1 MSGWPILQLYTTMDE
16 FETLHERHDRTRS
29 TSNTITVDRQAII
42 HILMDHGRMLE
53 ALRKPDGSMS
63 QNSVEAAGLRR
74 RGGRERQRGEGRV
87 PDGFG
92 GSGRDPGPPVMETLT
107 MAKSAIQKITM
118 NPSENIAYDKL
129 VLSQENVRRVKDG
142 VTIEQLAKDIGRRKL
157 LQSLNVRPVLDGD
170 GEETGTYEVPA
181 GGRRYLA
188 LGILV
193 KQKRL
198 AKNEP
203 IPCIVNRSGST
214 SAEEDS
220 LAENVHRVNLH
231 PLDQFRAFKALKEQG
246 LDVEEIAAR
255 FFVSAATVKQRLRL
269 ASVSPK
275 LLELY
280 EKDKI
285 RLEQIMA
292 FSISDD
298 HARQEQVWGRIS
310 GNPHMQEPYYIR
322 RLLTETTVRA
332 DDRRAVYVGAEA
344 YEAAGGI
351 ILRDLFEQDSGGWF
365 QDAALLEQLVF
376 DRLKTDAETIRAD
389 GWKWT
394 EAAISFPYGHTS
406 GMRRVYAEPAEMS
419 AEEIARYDAVKAEYD
434 ALDAKYAEMEDADQE
449 IEDKLDQLGAEL
461 DGFSDRPQLY
471 DPAQKAI
478 AGAFVTLG
486 ANGQLQ
492 IEAGFVRPEDE
503 PRAEVDDDDEEADGA
518 SRDPS
523 QADDNGVDRV
533 IVNGRSVDGSPD
545 TAEEREEEG
554 IKPLPERLVFDL
566 TAQKTLALRN
576 ALASDV
582 DIAFVA
588 VLHAFVLQVFYCFAK
603 DSCLEITIV
612 SNSFGQVQ
620 GLAGNPWAKEI
631 AERHEAWDRDMPD
644 SDKLW
649 DFLLGLD
656 EASRKALFAHCA
668 SLSLNAVVEPWNKRP
683 GALAHADALAAT
695 LGFDMVQAG
704 WSPTVDNYL
713 GRVTK
718 ARIVQAV
725 REARCEDSAQLIDH
739 MKKDLM
745 AREAARLLEGSN
757 WLPEPLRLDGDDAG
771 ETVTEDVTDETTLDG
786 DAAELPAFLADD
798 AGTSSDE
805 PATVADED
813 TDRLQAV
820 E

>member
-1 MSGWPILQLYTTMDE
+1 
-16 FETLHERHDRTRS
+16 
-29 TSNTITVDRQAII
+29 
-42 HILMDHGRMLE
+42 
-53 ALRKPDGSMS
+53 
-63 QNSVEAAGLRR
+63 
-74 RGGRERQRGEGRV
+74 
-87 PDGFG
+87 
-92 GSGRDPGPPVMETLT
+92 
-107 MAKSAIQKITM
+107 MAKSAIQKIAM

-142 VTIEQLAKDIGRRKL
+142 VTIEQLADDIGRRKL
-157 LQSLNVRPVLDGD
+157 LQSLNVRPVLDGN
-170 GEETGTYEVPA
+170 GEETGTYKVPA

-188 LGILV
+188 LGILI

-203 IPCIVNRSGST
+203 IPCIVNRNETT

-220 LAENVHRVNLH
+220 LAENVHRENLH
-231 PLDQFRAFKALKEQG
+231 PLDQFRAFRALREQD

-255 FFVSAATVKQRLRL
+255 FFVSTAIVKQRLRL

-280 EKDKI
+280 EKDEI

-298 HARQEQVWGRIS
+298 HVRQEQVWERVS
-310 GNPHMQEPYYIR
+310 GSPNMQEPYYIR

-332 DDRRAVYVGAEA
+332 DDRRAVYVDAEA
-344 YEAAGGI
+344 YEAAGGV

-376 DRLKTDAETIRAD
+376 EKLKIDAEAVRAD
-389 GWKWT
+389 GWKWV

-419 AEEIARYDAVKAEYD
+419 AEEIARYDAAKAEYD

-461 DGFSDRPQLY
+461 DAFSDRPQVY

-478 AGAFVTLG
+478 AGAFLTLG

-492 IEAGFVRPEDE
+492 VEAGFVRPEDE
-503 PRAEVDDDDEEADGA
+503 PRAEVDDEEEADSEDRDVSQPDEDGA
-518 SRDPS
+518 
-523 QADDNGVDRV
+523 GVA
-533 IVNGRSVDGSPD
+533 VNGRHTNGGSD
-545 TAEEREEEG
+545 TPEEPEDEG

-566 TAQKTLALRN
+566 SAQKTLALRN

-582 DIAFVA
+582 DIAFVT
-588 VLHAFVLQVFYCFAK
+588 VLHALVLQVFYRFAK
-603 DSCLEITIV
+603 NSCLEISLT

-620 GLAGNPWAKEI
+620 GLAETPWAKEI
-631 AERHEAWDRDMPD
+631 TERHEAWDRDMPD
-644 SDKLW
+644 SNNLW
-649 DFLLGLD
+649 EFLLGLD

-683 GALAHADALAAT
+683 GALAHADELAAT
-695 LGFDMVQAG
+695 LGFDMVEAG
-704 WSPTVDNYL
+704 WSPTLDNYL

-725 REARCEDSAQLIDH
+725 REARGEDSAQLIDH

-757 WLPEPLRLDGDDAG
+757 WLPEPLRLEREDAIG
-771 ETVTEDVTDETTLDG
+771 EGAEAVAHDVTDETALDG

-798 AGTSSDE
+798 ADTSSDE
-805 PATVADED
+805 PVSGAGEEPDH
-813 TDRLQAV
+813 LQAA

>member
-1 MSGWPILQLYTTMDE
+1 
-16 FETLHERHDRTRS
+16 
-29 TSNTITVDRQAII
+29 
-42 HILMDHGRMLE
+42 
-53 ALRKPDGSMS
+53 
-63 QNSVEAAGLRR
+63 
-74 RGGRERQRGEGRV
+74 
-87 PDGFG
+87 
-92 GSGRDPGPPVMETLT
+92 
-107 MAKSAIQKITM
+107 MAKSAIQKIAM

-129 VLSQENVRRVKDG
+129 VLSQQNVRRVKDG
-142 VTIEQLAKDIGRRKL
+142 LTIEQLAEDIGRRKL
-157 LQSLNVRPVLDGD
+157 LQSLNVRPVLDVD

-198 AKNEP
+198 TKNEP
-203 IPCIVNRSGST
+203 IPCIVNRSGTT

-220 LAENVHRVNLH
+220 LAENVHRENLH
-231 PLDQFRAFKALKEQG
+231 PLDQFRAFKALREQG

-275 LLELY
+275 LLDLY
-280 EKDKI
+280 EKDEI

-298 HARQEQVWGRIS
+298 HARQEQVWERIS

-344 YEAAGGI
+344 YEASGGV

-365 QDAALLEQLVF
+365 QDAALLEQQVF
-376 DRLKTDAETIRAD
+376 DRLKIDAETIRAD
-389 GWKWT
+389 GWKWV

-419 AEEIARYDAVKAEYD
+419 TEEIARHDAVKAEYD

-449 IEDKLDQLGAEL
+449 IEDRLDRLGAEL
-461 DGFSDRPQLY
+461 DGFGDRPQVY

-492 IEAGFVRPEDE
+492 VEAGFVRPEDE
-503 PRAEVDDDDEEADGA
+503 PRVEVDDDEEADGRARDA
-518 SRDPS
+518 SQFDE
-523 QADDNGVDRV
+523 NGANGIV
-533 IVNGRSVDGSPD
+533 VNGRSTNGGSEA
-545 TAEEREEEG
+545 TEEPEEEG

-576 ALASDV
+576 ALASNV

-588 VLHAFVLQVFYCFAK
+588 VLHALVLQVYYRFAK
-603 DSCLEITIV
+603 DSCLELTFA

-620 GLAGNPWAKEI
+620 GLAETAWAKEI

-668 SLSLNAVVEPWNKRP
+668 SLSLNAVIESWNRRP
-683 GALAHADALAAT
+683 GALAHADALATT
-695 LGFDMVQAG
+695 LGFDMVTAG
-704 WSPTVDNYL
+704 WEPTVDNYL

-725 REARCEDSAQLIDH
+725 REARGEGSAQLIDH

-745 AREAARLLEGSN
+745 AREAARLLE
-757 WLPEPLRLDGDDAG
+757 
-771 ETVTEDVTDETTLDG
+771 
-786 DAAELPAFLADD
+786 
-798 AGTSSDE
+798 
-805 PATVADED
+805 
-813 TDRLQAV
+813 
-820 E
+820 

>member
-1 MSGWPILQLYTTMDE
+1 
-16 FETLHERHDRTRS
+16 
-29 TSNTITVDRQAII
+29 
-42 HILMDHGRMLE
+42 
-53 ALRKPDGSMS
+53 
-63 QNSVEAAGLRR
+63 
-74 RGGRERQRGEGRV
+74 
-87 PDGFG
+87 
-92 GSGRDPGPPVMETLT
+92 
-107 MAKSAIQKITM
+107 MAKSAIQKIAM

-142 VTIEQLAKDIGRRKL
+142 VTVEQLAEDIGRRKL
-157 LQSLNVRPVLDGD
+157 LQSLNVRPVLDGT
-170 GEETGTYEVPA
+170 GEETGTFEVPA

-203 IPCIVNRSGST
+203 IPCIVNRSGTT

-220 LAENVHRVNLH
+220 LAENVHRENLH
-231 PLDQFRAFKALKEQG
+231 PLDQFRAFKTLKEQG

-280 EKDKI
+280 ETDEI

-298 HARQEQVWGRIS
+298 HARQEQVWERIS

-332 DDRRAVYVGAEA
+332 DDRRAVYVGADA
-344 YEAAGGI
+344 YEAAGGV

-376 DRLKTDAETIRAD
+376 DRLKADAETIRAG
-389 GWKWT
+389 GWKWV

-461 DGFSDRPQLY
+461 DRFSDRPQAY
-471 DPAQKAI
+471 DPDQKAI

-492 IEAGFVRPEDE
+492 VEAGFVRPEDE
-503 PRAEVDDDDEEADGA
+503 PRAETGDDEDGAGDERNPSQVDDDGA
-518 SRDPS
+518 H
-523 QADDNGVDRV
+523 RV
-533 IVNGRSVDGSPD
+533 VVNGRPVNGAPEG
-545 TAEEREEEG
+545 AEEPEDEG

-588 VLHAFVLQVFYCFAK
+588 VLHALVLQVFFRFAK
-603 DSCLEITIV
+603 DSCLEINVV

-620 GLAGNPWAKEI
+620 GLAETPWAKEI
-631 AERHEAWDRDMPD
+631 AARHEAWDRDMPD
-644 SDKLW
+644 SDRLW
-649 DFLLGLD
+649 EFLLGLD

-683 GALAHADALAAT
+683 GALAHADDLAAT
-695 LGFDMVQAG
+695 LGFDMVEAG

-725 REARCEDSAQLIDH
+725 REARGEDSAQLIDH

-745 AREAARLLEGSN
+745 AREAARLLDGSN
-757 WLPEPLRLDGDDAG
+757 WLPEPLRRDDNDAVADAG
-771 ETVTEDVTDETTLDG
+771 ETVTDDVADETALDG
-786 DAAELPAFLADD
+786 DAAELPAFLADAAESSTD
-798 AGTSSDE
+798 ESVTGAGDE
-805 PATVADED
+805 
-813 TDRLQAV
+813 TDHLQAA

>member
-1 MSGWPILQLYTTMDE
+1 
-16 FETLHERHDRTRS
+16 
-29 TSNTITVDRQAII
+29 
-42 HILMDHGRMLE
+42 
-53 ALRKPDGSMS
+53 
-63 QNSVEAAGLRR
+63 
-74 RGGRERQRGEGRV
+74 
-87 PDGFG
+87 
-92 GSGRDPGPPVMETLT
+92 METLT
-107 MAKSAIQKITM
+107 MAKSAIQKIAM

-142 VTIEQLAKDIGRRKL
+142 VTIEQLAEDIGRRKL

-203 IPCIVNRSGST
+203 IPCIVNRSGTT

-220 LAENVHRVNLH
+220 LAENVHRENLH
-231 PLDQFRAFKALKEQG
+231 PLDQFRAFRTLKEQG

-255 FFVSAATVKQRLRL
+255 FFVSPATVKQRLRL

-280 EKDKI
+280 EKDEI

-292 FSISDD
+292 FSISND
-298 HARQEQVWGRIS
+298 HARQEQVWERIS

-332 DDRRAVYVGAEA
+332 DDRRAIYVGAEG
-344 YEAAGGI
+344 YEAAGGV

-376 DRLKTDAETIRAD
+376 DKLKVDAETIRAD
-389 GWKWT
+389 GWKWV
-394 EAAISFPYGHTS
+394 EAAISFPYGHTA
-406 GMRRVYAEPAEMS
+406 GMRRIYAEPAEMS

-461 DGFSDRPQLY
+461 DAFNDRPQAY
-471 DPAQKAI
+471 DPEQKAI
-478 AGAFVTLG
+478 AGTFITLG

-492 IEAGFVRPEDE
+492 VEAGFVRPEDE
-503 PRAEVDDDDEEADGA
+503 PRAETDDDDEAAGDGDRDA
-518 SRDPS
+518 SQSDEDSP
-523 QADDNGVDRV
+523 NGAV
-533 IVNGRSVDGSPD
+533 VNGRPANGSSDATEDPED
-545 TAEEREEEG
+545 EG

-576 ALASDV
+576 ALAGNV
-582 DIAFVA
+582 DIAFVT
-588 VLHAFVLQVFYCFAK
+588 VLHALLLQLFYRFAK
-603 DSCLEITIV
+603 DSCLEISLT

-620 GLAGNPWAKEI
+620 GLAETPWAKEI
-631 AERHEAWDRDMPD
+631 KERHDAWDRDIPD
-644 SDKLW
+644 EATDLW

-656 EASRKALFAHCA
+656 EDSRKALFAHCA

-695 LGFDMVQAG
+695 IQFDMVEAG

-725 REARCEDSAQLIDH
+725 REARGEDSAQLIDH

-757 WLPEPLRLDGDDAG
+757 WLPEPLRLETNEAAADADETVADDA
-771 ETVTEDVTDETTLDG
+771 TDESVLDG
-786 DAAELPAFLADD
+786 DGAELPAFLADD
-798 AGTSSDE
+798 AEPSADE
-805 PATVADED
+805 PVTSGDDPAEH
-813 TDRLQAV
+813 LQAA

>member
-1 MSGWPILQLYTTMDE
+1 
-16 FETLHERHDRTRS
+16 
-29 TSNTITVDRQAII
+29 
-42 HILMDHGRMLE
+42 
-53 ALRKPDGSMS
+53 
-63 QNSVEAAGLRR
+63 
-74 RGGRERQRGEGRV
+74 
-87 PDGFG
+87 
-92 GSGRDPGPPVMETLT
+92 
-107 MAKSAIQKITM
+107 
-118 NPSENIAYDKL
+118 
-129 VLSQENVRRVKDG
+129 
-142 VTIEQLAKDIGRRKL
+142 
-157 LQSLNVRPVLDGD
+157 
-170 GEETGTYEVPA
+170 
-181 GGRRYLA
+181 
-188 LGILV
+188 
-193 KQKRL
+193 
-198 AKNEP
+198 
-203 IPCIVNRSGST
+203 CIVNRSGTT

-220 LAENVHRVNLH
+220 LAENVHRENLH
-231 PLDQFRAFKALKEQG
+231 PLDQFRAFKSLKEQG
-246 LDVEEIAAR
+246 RDVEEIAAR

-269 ASVSPK
+269 ATVSPK

-280 EKDKI
+280 ERDEI

-298 HARQEQVWGRIS
+298 HARQEQVWERITN
-310 GNPHMQEPYYIR
+310 NPHMQEPYYIR

-344 YEAAGGI
+344 YEAAGGVV
-351 ILRDLFEQDSGGWF
+351 LRDLFEQDSGGWF

-376 DRLKTDAETIRAD
+376 DKLKVDAEVVRAD
-389 GWKWT
+389 GWKWV

-419 AEEIARYDAVKAEYD
+419 AKEIARYDAAKAEYD
-434 ALDAKYAEMEDADQE
+434 ALDAKYAEMEDTDQD

-461 DGFSDRPQLY
+461 DAFSDRSQVY
-471 DPAQKAI
+471 DPDQRAI
-478 AGAFVTLG
+478 AGVFVTLG

-492 IEAGFVRPEDE
+492 IEAGFVRSEDE
-503 PRAEVDDDDEEADGA
+503 PRAETDEDDEDATGGD
-518 SRDPS
+518 RDPS
-523 QADDNGVDRV
+523 QADDDGANRV
-533 IVNGRSVDGSPD
+533 VVNGRPVNGAPD
-545 TAEEREEEG
+545 AAEEPEDEG

-582 DIAFVA
+582 DVAFVA
-588 VLHAFVLQVFYCFAK
+588 VLHTLVLQVFYRFAK
-603 DSCLEITIV
+603 DNCLEIGMT

-620 GLAGNPWAKEI
+620 GLAETAWAKEI

-649 DFLLGLD
+649 EFLLGLD
-656 EASRKALFAHCA
+656 EASRKALFAHSA

-695 LGFDMVQAG
+695 LQFDMVAAG
-704 WSPTVDNYL
+704 WEPTVDNYL

-725 REARCEDSAQLIDH
+725 REALGEDSAQLIDH

-757 WLPEPLRLDGDDAG
+757 WLPEPLRLDGDDAVADAG
-771 ETVTEDVTDETTLDG
+771 ETVTEDDTDETALDG
-786 DAAELPAFLADD
+786 ELPAFLADD
-798 AGTSSDE
+798 ADPSADE
-805 PATVADED
+805 PGTIAGEG
-813 TDRLQAV
+813 TDHLQAA

>member
-1 MSGWPILQLYTTMDE
+1 MSPNRI
-16 FETLHERHDRTRS
+16 
-29 TSNTITVDRQAII
+29 
-42 HILMDHGRMLE
+42 
-53 ALRKPDGSMS
+53 
-63 QNSVEAAGLRR
+63 EAAGRR
-74 RGGRERQRGEGRV
+74 RRWGRERQRAVGRV

-107 MAKSAIQKITM
+107 MAKSAIQKIAM

-142 VTIEQLAKDIGRRKL
+142 VTIEQLAEDIGRRKL
-157 LQSLNVRPVLDGD
+157 LQSLNVRPVLDGG

-203 IPCIVNRSGST
+203 IPCIVNRSGTT
-214 SAEEDS
+214 SAQEDS
-220 LAENVHRVNLH
+220 LAENVHRENLH

-280 EKDKI
+280 EKDEA

-298 HARQEQVWGRIS
+298 HARQEQVWERIS
-310 GNPHMQEPYYIR
+310 RNPHMQEPYYIR

-344 YEAAGGI
+344 YEAAGGV

-376 DRLKTDAETIRAD
+376 DKLKVDAETIRAD
-389 GWKWT
+389 GWKWV

-419 AEEIARYDAVKAEYD
+419 AKEIARYDAVKAEYD
-434 ALDAKYAEMEDADQE
+434 ALDAKYAEMEDDDQE

-461 DGFSDRPQLY
+461 DGFSDRPQAY
-471 DPAQKAI
+471 DPVQKAI
-478 AGAFVTLG
+478 AGAFLTLG
-486 ANGQLQ
+486 ANGQRQ
-492 IEAGFVRPEDE
+492 VEAGFVRPEDE
-503 PRAEVDDDDEEADGA
+503 PRAEVDDDEEADGA
-518 SRDPS
+518 DREAS
-523 QADDNGVDRV
+523 QSDEDGTGGVV
-533 IVNGRSVDGSPD
+533 VNGRSTNGATDAP
-545 TAEEREEEG
+545 EEPEEEG

-582 DIAFVA
+582 DIAFVT
-588 VLHAFVLQVFYCFAK
+588 VLHALVLQVFYRFAK
-603 DSCLEITIV
+603 DSCLELTLT

-620 GLAGNPWAKEI
+620 GLAETPWAKEI

-644 SDKLW
+644 SDKVW
-649 DFLLGLD
+649 EFLLSLD
-656 EASRKALFAHCA
+656 EASRKALLAHCV
-668 SLSLNAVVEPWNKRP
+668 SLSLNAVVEPWNRRP
-683 GALAHADALAAT
+683 GALAHADALAST
-695 LGFDMVQAG
+695 LGFDMVTAG
-704 WSPTVDNYL
+704 WEPTVDNYL

-718 ARIVQAV
+718 TRIVQAV
-725 REARCEDSAQLIDH
+725 REARGEDSAQLIDH

-757 WLPEPLRLDGDDAG
+757 WLAEPLRLAGDDASVDAS
-771 ETVTEDVTDETTLDG
+771 ETFTEDVTDDTALDG
-786 DAAELPAFLADD
+786 DAAELPAFLVD
-798 AGTSSDE
+798 
-805 PATVADED
+805 PASEEQSVVDED
-813 TDRLQAV
+813 TDHLEAA